1 MNETMNHNLSI
12 WTLVLDAGIVVQIVL
27 VLLLALSVVSWAI
40 IFNKWRAFKS
50 AKQEDAKFSEL
61 FWGGTDMQKILSA
74 TKKMEASP
82 QAMVFQQAFREYV
95 RARQAATKQTAQQQ
109 QEGEITAAT
118 GMLSVRHAM
127 DTAWSKQMDKY
138 GYHLSFLATVG
149 ATAPFIGLF
158 GTVWGIIDAFQNI
171 GITQNT
177 SLATVAPGIAE
188 ALVATAFGL
197 LAAIPAVIAYNT
209 FSAKMK
215 ALNTS
220 LDDFTHEF
228 MNILARHVRK

>member
-1 MNETMNHNLSI
+1 MNESMNHQLSI
-12 WTLVLDAGIVVQIVL
+12 WTLILDAGIVVQLVL
-27 VLLLALSVVSWAI
+27 VLLLALSFVSWAI
-40 IFNKWRAFKS
+40 IFNKWRIFRL
-50 AKQEDAKFSEL
+50 AKQEDAKFSDL
-61 FWGGTDMQKILSA
+61 FWGGTDMQKVLSA
-74 TKKMEASP
+74 SKTMPASP
-82 QAMVFQQAFREYV
+82 QATVFEQAFREYL
-95 RARQAATKQTAQQQ
+95 RARKAAQQQ
-109 QEGEITAAT
+109 QESGMTGAT
-118 GMLSVRHAM
+118 GMLGVRHALDM
-127 DTAWSKQMDKY
+127 AWSKQMDKY
-138 GYHLSFLATVG
+138 GGYLSFLATVG

-171 GITQNT
+171 GLTQNT

-215 ALNTS
+215 ALNSS
-220 LDDFTHEF
+220 LDDFSHEF

>member
-1 MNETMNHNLSI
+1 MSETVNHNLSI
-12 WTLVLDAGIVVQIVL
+12 WTLILDAGIVVQL
-27 VLLLALSVVSWAI
+27 VLILLLILSFVSWAI
-40 IFNKWRAFKS
+40 IFNKWRTFKG
-50 AKQEDAKFSEL
+50 AKQEDTKFADL
-61 FWGGTDMQKILSA
+61 FWGGSDMQKVLAASK
-74 TKKMEASP
+74 TMKASP
-82 QAMVFQQAFREYV
+82 QAMVFQQAFREYLK
-95 RARQAATKQTAQQQ
+95 ARQAAQQQ
-109 QEGEITAAT
+109 QEGEVTAAT

-127 DTAWSKQMDKY
+127 DTAWSKQMDQY
-138 GYHLSFLATVG
+138 GHHLSFLATVG

-171 GITQNT
+171 GISQNT

-215 ALNTS
+215 VLNGR